1 MRGFMLH
8 ERSLKKRNMRRIIWC
23 IVILATELVAK
34 AQDKVNTENP
44 NCAPRSAA
52 LEGQHIFAVA
62 EKMPQFPGGKA
73 ALQQFFAN
81 HVQVGTAEKPQKG
94 IMVDFVIDTTG
105 RVVNACISKRQGEL
119 PTVLEAEVLRVVQL
133 LPKWVPGKQ
142 GPNKVPVRYIY
153 IVKL

>member
-1 MRGFMLH
+1 MVAPLAVT
-8 ERSLKKRNMRRIIWC
+8 EKRNMSRITWC
-23 IVILATELVAK
+23 IVILATGLVAK
-34 AQDKVNTENP
+34 AQDKVNTDNP

-52 LEGQHIFAVA
+52 LEGQPIFAVA

-81 HVQVGTAEKPQKG
+81 HVQVGTAVKPLRG

-105 RVVNACISKRQGEL
+105 QVVNFCISKHQMQA
-119 PTVLEAEVLRVVQL
+119 PTPLEADVLRVVQL
-133 LPKWVPGKQ
+133 LPKWIPGVQ
-142 GPNKVPVRYIY
+142 GSRKVPVRYSY